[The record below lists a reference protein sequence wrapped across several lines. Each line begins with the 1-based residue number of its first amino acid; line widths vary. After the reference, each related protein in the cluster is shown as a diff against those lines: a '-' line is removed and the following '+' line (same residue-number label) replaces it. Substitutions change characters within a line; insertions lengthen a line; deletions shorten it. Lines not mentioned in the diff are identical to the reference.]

1 MVVKRLVEEIAD
13 GRPDSE
19 LGKVEETEEV
29 LQRAGE
35 ADKIGTQGV
44 KEYFTR
50 KETQRQRQEV
60 KYKVDAGVKQCFLYA

>member
-35 ADKIGTQGV
+35 ADEVSSKGV
-44 KEYFTR
+44 KEYFT
-50 KETQRQRQEV
+50 
-60 KYKVDAGVKQCFLYA
+60 